1 MKGIRESGGYNFG
14 FSAMK
19 PLLGWENYDNAAI
32 NLYKN
37 TEYHRWNKSDAIESA
52 AIFQLNSGHFHNRLK
67 SSFRLNL
74 IWRLFLPRNETP
86 FSIREHAGHTTKI
99 SMEHVL
105 STDSRDRK
113 IMPTTGSLYQLTTE
127 LAGPI
132 GDSTF
137 FKYIFDYQTA
147 AQLPFYGL
155 IFGASF
161 RLANVKGIG
170 QRGVHLLDRLYAGGP
185 YDVRGFE
192 QNSIGVRSDNCSLG
206 GGASLTSA
214 LHLYAPL
221 IPADMLFAHFFLTT
235 GAVSPVRSQNQ
246 LKDLLERQRLSAG
259 FGLVLNFFNAARLEL
274 NYAIPLCYSPGDNCS
289 PGIQLAAGINF
300 M

>member
-1 MKGIRESGGYNFG
+1 M
-14 FSAMK
+14 
-19 PLLGWENYDNAAI
+19 L
-32 NLYKN
+32 
-37 TEYHRWNKSDAIESA
+37 
-52 AIFQLNSGHFHNRLK
+52 FQ
-67 SSFRLNL
+67 

-137 FKYIFDYQTA
+137 FKYIFDYQVDNLPIFTLIISIINISPFIQTA

-221 IPADMLFAHFFLTT
+221 IPADM
-235 GAVSPVRSQNQ
+235 V
-246 LKDLLERQRLSAG
+246 
-259 FGLVLNFFNAARLEL
+259 
-274 NYAIPLCYSPGDNCS
+274 
-289 PGIQLAAGINF
+289 
-300 M
+300 